1 MIERIF
7 SPLLEIREVNIAVFD
22 INDSLILKKG
32 FEGIEIFSLLKTMKS
47 FFESLSRENIFSEEV
62 KLGNPTVE
70 ILLIYLF
77 GRKIIIYYPK
87 IKAKSVFS
95 ITQNLKL
102 QLSNLWKA
110 QETAGLKVMITDL
123 NPSLLHNEAQM
134 DEDTIKNIEKFYKI
148 HLKKVEIENL
158 SGKSWIFDLKKGKEL
173 KDKILLSGQAIKLLD
188 LKPGDPVI
196 VKPFIESA
204 TEKFFG

>member
-32 FEGIEIFSLLKTMKS
+32 FEGIEVSSLLKTMKS

-95 ITQNLKL
+95 IAQNLKL

>member
-7 SPLLEIREVNIAVFD
+7 SPLLEIKDVNIAVFD
-22 INDSLILKKG
+22 INDSIILKKG
-32 FEGIEIFSLLKTMKS
+32 FEGIEVSSILKATKS
-47 FFESLSRENIFSEEV
+47 FFESLSRENIFSDEA

-70 ILLIYLF
+70 ILLVYLY

-158 SGKSWIFDLKKGKEL
+158 SGKSWIFDLEKGKEL

>member
-22 INDSLILKKG
+22 INGSLILKKG
-32 FEGIEIFSLLKTMKS
+32 FEGIEVFSLLKTMKS

-77 GRKIIIYYPK
+77 GRKIMIYYPK

-123 NPSLLHNEAQM
+123 TPSLLHNEAQM